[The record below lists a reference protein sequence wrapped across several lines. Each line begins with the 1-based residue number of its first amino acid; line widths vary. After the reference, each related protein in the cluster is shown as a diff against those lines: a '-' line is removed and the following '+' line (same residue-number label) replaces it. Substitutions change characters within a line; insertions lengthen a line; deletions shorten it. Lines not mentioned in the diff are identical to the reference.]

1 MGWFVIAV
9 AFAGVWVYAFYRED
23 RKNPEPLWLVGL
35 AILGGMIALPI
46 ASRIEAALIR
56 DPSAMT
62 GTLAARARL
71 ALFIA
76 GPVEETAKFLAV
88 TLVVWFQSDF
98 DEPVD
103 GIVYAAAAASGFAFN
118 ENLGFMKDQPAS
130 ILARGPAA
138 TAAHILFACFW
149 GGALGHAKQMKR
161 LSRRAIGIG
170 VGLAMAS
177 VCHGLFDLTTWSVN
191 RELSLGQARPVNI
204 GLLVACALF
213 LRWRIR
219 AALRASPAAV
229 LLPVQDAGFTPTCT
243 VTEPPERS

>member
-9 AFAGVWVYAFYRED
+9 AFALVWVYAFYRED

-35 AILGGMIALPI
+35 AILGGMIAFPI

-62 GTLAARARL
+62 GTLAARAAL

-76 GPVEETAKFLAV
+76 GPIEETAKFLAV
-88 TLVVWFQSDF
+88 ALVVWFQSAF

-103 GIVYAAAAASGFAFN
+103 GIVYAAAAASGFAFI

-161 LSRRAIGIG
+161 LSRRAVAIG

-191 RELSLGQARPVNI
+191 RELSLGQARLVNI
-204 GLLVACALF
+204 GLIVACALF
-213 LRWRIR
+213 VRWRIR
-219 AALRASPAAV
+219 AALRTPSPGAAV
-229 LLPVQDAGFTPTCT
+229 PAHEVGLIPTCT
-243 VTEPPERS
+243 VAEPPERS